1 MQSTEVHEKKL
12 QTDLQGG
19 SGGRKSARWG
29 RAEHVKFKRKAKGME
44 KTKWAMKVCS
54 VGEEKGVKKE
64 VSFHSRRQ
72 MKAADGRRL
81 VQTTE
86 AAPCW
91 DCPGSAVQGSAPSP
105 PTSTRLSHPGR
116 TPPARCP
123 LVLHAHTHTRVKHT
137 QSGQRFHHLFI
148 FSGLGEK
155 SSWRQHFDK
164 RDKKSLNNVFEF
176 RFLTDS
182 QRADEDKQHSYML
195 HANYAAEY
203 WTFCMKQEGS
213 GVGDITSEGAS
224 WTSGWILYNLVKI
237 YSSSDVS

>member
-29 RAEHVKFKRKAKGME
+29 RAELVKFKRKAKGME
-44 KTKWAMKVCS
+44 KTTKWAMKVCS

-64 VSFHSRRQ
+64 VSFHSCWQ

-81 VQTTE
+81 IQTTE

-213 GVGDITSEGAS
+213 GVGDVTSEGGELDVRLNPVQ
-224 WTSGWILYNLVKI
+224 SG
-237 YSSSDVS
+237 

>member
-29 RAEHVKFKRKAKGME
+29 RAELVKFKRKAKGME
-44 KTKWAMKVCS
+44 KTTKWAMKVCS

-81 VQTTE
+81 VGTTE
-86 AAPCW
+86 APPCW

-123 LVLHAHTHTRVKHT
+123 LVLHAHTRVKHT

-148 FSGLGEK
+148 FSGLGGK
-155 SSWRQHFDK
+155 APDDNILTNVTKNLSTMYLSSGFLQTASVLMRT
-164 RDKKSLNNVFEF
+164 NN
-176 RFLTDS
+176 T
-182 QRADEDKQHSYML
+182 ATCYML
-195 HANYAAEY
+195 IMQLNIGHSVWNRKALEWA
-203 WTFCMKQEGS
+203 TLHQR
-213 GVGDITSEGAS
+213 GAS

>member
-1 MQSTEVHEKKL
+1 MQSTGVHEKKL
-12 QTDLQGG
+12 PTDLQGG

-29 RAEHVKFKRKAKGME
+29 RAEHVKFKRKAKGWRKQQSE
-44 KTKWAMKVCS
+44 QWKFVVS
-54 VGEEKGVKKE
+54 GEEKGVKKE

-81 VQTTE
+81 FQTTE

-123 LVLHAHTHTRVKHT
+123 LVLHAHTHTHTRVKHT

-148 FSGLGEK
+148 FSGLGGK
-155 SSWRQHFDK
+155 KLPTTTFWQTWQKISQQCIWVQVSYRQPACWWGQ
-164 RDKKSLNNVFEF
+164 
-176 RFLTDS
+176 TT
-182 QRADEDKQHSYML
+182 QL
-195 HANYAAEY
+195 HA
-203 WTFCMKQEGS
+203 TC
-213 GVGDITSEGAS
+213 
-224 WTSGWILYNLVKI
+224 
-237 YSSSDVS
+237 